1 MWQHHFTAFHI
12 FYASVQ
18 EFKEKLFFPHPG
30 KFMFKSPRRKGIVW
44 ANMSSSRSM
53 LNEQACVTSVHVP
66 ARSHIQQ
73 SIENNMF
80 LRWCFVSSLNR
91 SDPSDI
97 LQVSLPKTP
106 WLAQLATLG
115 HLGHLAKHRTVDCT
129 WGRSLASGR
138 SWRKTAHPL
147 PLRWSPASK
156 LWEEKSTTSNLFWSK
171 RQNQFVLNDSTL
183 QILKKL

>member
-1 MWQHHFTAFHI
+1 
-12 FYASVQ
+12 
-18 EFKEKLFFPHPG
+18 
-30 KFMFKSPRRKGIVW
+30 MFKSPRRKGIDW

-53 LNEQACVTSVHVP
+53 LNEQAWITSVHVP

-80 LRWCFVSSLNR
+80 LLWCFVSSLNR
-91 SDPSDI
+91 SEKKNRPRQISSGQNVKTS
-97 LQVSLPKTP
+97 LYSMTQQVSLPKTP

>member
-1 MWQHHFTAFHI
+1 M
-12 FYASVQ
+12 V
-18 EFKEKLFFPHPG
+18 
-30 KFMFKSPRRKGIVW
+30 KSPRRKGIDW

-53 LNEQACVTSVHVP
+53 LNEQAWITSVHVP

-80 LRWCFVSSLNR
+80 LLWCFVSSLNR

-138 SWRKTAHPL
+138 SWRKTAHPW